1 LEGGKKLN
9 SYSIGNLSALHF
21 AAALLYLPLKTDD
34 NPNGQYSEA
43 ELYKTL
49 TDLTWFVFSDSDPTK
64 SWEHR
69 REAKKSIDKLGEV
82 MVEEIKKF
90 KTPIGIWDKL
100 TGGAGVRP
108 PPPSLKD
115 YGSNLV
121 KRLLSGGRS
130 AEDVAWMLLWSG
142 CAFVANS
149 ACAVGIPL
157 PSFSEEHPADIGI
170 VRPIDRLLPRG
181 R

>member
-1 LEGGKKLN
+1 MVT
-9 SYSIGNLSALHF
+9 LHF

-34 NPNGQYSEA
+34 NPNGQYSEP

-69 REAKKSIDKLGEV
+69 REAKKGIDKLGAI

-121 KRLLSGGRS
+121 KRLLSSGKS

-157 PSFSEEHPADIGI
+157 PSFLQGTPADTSI
-170 VRPIDRLLPRG
+170 VRPIDRLLRRRRQQEALG
-181 R
+181 